1 MGIIEEIFKPIFIN
15 GIETHYE
22 VSNKGNVRNSNT
34 GKILQPEVSNCG
46 YLRVGMYVVKNNR
59 RYHIHGSVHR
69 LVAIAFIPNP
79 DNLPEVNHKD
89 GNKTHNWVEN
99 LEWSSPSDNDYHA
112 FATGLKKQIYGENS
126 HLHKYSRESVETAC
140 KLMESGKYL
149 IKEISDIT
157 EIPRVML
164 YRIRL
169 HKSWC
174 NVSKKYHIENCK
186 VPAVCHDETR
196 FSMAQMREV
205 FRLLSENKLSV
216 YDISDRTRVSVA
228 TIRNVV
234 THRKGLKQYESLY
247 DEYDVSNYKGRKQV
261 LSPLTNDHKKQIEF
275 LININKPVDVICSI
289 MHAEHNYNSQYIR
302 DYIHRKYKK

>member
-46 YLRVGMYVVKNNR
+46 YLRVGIYYVKDNR
-59 RYHIHGSVHR
+59 RYHMHGSVHR

-99 LEWSSPSDNDYHA
+99 LEWSSSSDNDYHA
-112 FATGLKKQIYGENS
+112 YATGLKKKIYGENS
-126 HLHKYSRESVETAC
+126 HLHKYSRDTIEKAC
-140 KLMESGKYL
+140 KLMESGKYVL
-149 IKEISDIT
+149 REISEMT
-157 EIPRVML
+157 EVPVRML
-164 YRIRL
+164 GFVRL
-169 HKSWC
+169 RKSWC
-174 NVSKKYHIENCK
+174 NVSKNYHIENCK
-186 VPAVCHDETR
+186 RSHWYDGSHY
-196 FSMAQMREV
+196 SMRQMENV
-205 FRLLSENKLSV
+205 FRLLSENKLSI
-216 YDISDRTRVSVA
+216 YDISDRTGVSVA

-247 DEYDVSNYKGRKQV
+247 DKYDVSKYQGRKKV
-261 LSPLTNDHKKQIEF
+261 LNPLTNDHKKQIDF
-275 LININKPVDVICSI
+275 LIGINKSVDVICSI
-289 MHAEHNYNSQYIR
+289 MNEEHHHNSQYIR
-302 DYIHRKYKK
+302 DYIRRKYDK

>member
-46 YLRVGMYVVKNNR
+46 YLRVGIYYVKDNR
-59 RYHIHGSVHR
+59 RYYIHGSVHR

-79 DNLPEVNHKD
+79 DNLPQVNHKD

-112 FATGLKKQIYGENS
+112 FATGLKKKIYGENS
-126 HLHKYSRESVETAC
+126 HLHKYSRDTIEKAC
-140 KLMESGKYL
+140 KLMESGKYVL
-149 IKEISDIT
+149 REISEMT
-157 EIPRVML
+157 EVPVRMLGRV
-164 YRIRL
+164 RL
-169 HKSWC
+169 RKSWC
-174 NVSKKYHIENCK
+174 NVSKNYHIENCK
-186 VPAVCHDETR
+186 RSRWYDGSHY
-196 FSMAQMREV
+196 SMSQMENV
-205 FRLLSENKLSV
+205 FRLLSENKLSI
-216 YDISDRTRVSVA
+216 YDISDRTGVSVA

-247 DEYDVSNYKGRKQV
+247 DKYDVSKYQGRKKV
-261 LSPLTNDHKKQIEF
+261 LNPLTNDHKKQIDF
-275 LININKPVDVICSI
+275 LIGINKSVDVICSI
-289 MHAEHNYNSQYIR
+289 MNEEHHHNSQYIR
-302 DYIHRKYKK
+302 DYIRRKYDK

>member
-99 LEWSSPSDNDYHA
+99 LEWSSSSDNDYHA
-112 FATGLKKQIYGENS
+112 YATGLKKKIYGENS
-126 HLHKYSRESVETAC
+126 HLHKYSRDAIEKAC
-140 KLMESGKYL
+140 ELMESGKYVL
-149 IKEISDIT
+149 REISEMT
-157 EIPRVML
+157 GVPVRML
-164 YRIRL
+164 GFVRL
-169 HKSWC
+169 RKSWC
-174 NVSKKYHIENCK
+174 NVSKNYHIENCK
-186 VPAVCHDETR
+186 RSHWYDGSHY
-196 FSMAQMREV
+196 SMRQMENV
-205 FRLLSENKLSV
+205 FRLLSENKLSI
-216 YDISDRTRVSVA
+216 YDISDRTGVSVA

-247 DEYDVSNYKGRKQV
+247 DKYDVSKYQGRKKV
-261 LSPLTNDHKKQIEF
+261 LNPLTNDHKKQIDF
-275 LININKPVDVICSI
+275 LIGINKSVDVICSI
-289 MHAEHNYNSQYIR
+289 MNEEHHHNSQYIR
-302 DYIHRKYKK
+302 DYIRRKYDK